1 MMNEYLIRYIDYYFD
16 TICEE
21 MVYAENR
28 EQAVDTFKKTI
39 LKYWK
44 IVDVILIKENVR

>member
-1 MMNEYLIRYIDYYFD
+1 MMNEYLIRYVDYYFD

-21 MVYAENR
+21 MVCAKSKE
-28 EQAVDTFKKTI
+28 EAVDLFKKI
-39 LKYWK
+39 VLKYWK